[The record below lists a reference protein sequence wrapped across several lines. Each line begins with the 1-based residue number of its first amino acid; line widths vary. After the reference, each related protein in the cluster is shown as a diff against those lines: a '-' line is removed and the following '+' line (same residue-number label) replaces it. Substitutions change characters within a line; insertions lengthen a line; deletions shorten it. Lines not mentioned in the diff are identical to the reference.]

1 MLGIGLGKAI
11 DTYGIAI
18 VVAIILPLLVRL
30 VWYLVKNMVNQQKEE
45 RTYYRNLVTNDMK
58 EIHKDNLKNAEYS
71 LKNAKLNKQSI
82 VNQRKIIGLIELID
96 RRNNVKK

>member
-1 MLGIGLGKAI
+1 MGPIEIGKAI

-30 VWYLVKNMVNQQKEE
+30 VWYLVKNMVSQQKEE

-58 EIHKDNLKNAEYS
+58 EIHKDS
-71 LKNAKLNKQSI
+71 LKNARLNKQSI
-82 VNQRKIIGLIELID
+82 VNQRKIITLIGLID
-96 RRNNVKK
+96 RRNNEQK